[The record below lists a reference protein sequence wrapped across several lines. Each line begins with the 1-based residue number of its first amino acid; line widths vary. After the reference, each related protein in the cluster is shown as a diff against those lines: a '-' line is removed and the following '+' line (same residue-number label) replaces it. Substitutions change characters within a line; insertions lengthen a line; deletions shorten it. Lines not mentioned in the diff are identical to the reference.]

1 MRLLALAFFLPL
13 AGCALLPAKEPPPPP
28 AAETTVP
35 QLADVAAARRAAAGG
50 ATRLY
55 RIDAAASEVRI
66 FVFRGGKAP
75 TRGKNHVLTT
85 PELQG
90 FVALRSELPTD
101 ASFMLGF
108 SAEAMALDD
117 PALRAAIGGSF
128 AKPLSEE
135 QIEGTRDNMLGDSV
149 LDAEPHPEIVLRS
162 VEIGGDWPML
172 VARVEVALHGST
184 QVYDSLLEVRRDDE
198 RLSAEGSL
206 VIRQTDFG
214 ITPMS
219 VLGGLLGLQ
228 DPIGIRYRIV
238 ARASED

>member
-1 MRLLALAFFLPL
+1 MQVACFSGVTGCAYRLGFVSGHVNGTCVSDEEGTGPALVFLNLWMILVFALAQLHNVIGRWFTG
-13 AGCALLPAKEPPPPP
+13 AMDI
-28 AAETTVP
+28 TTM
-35 QLADVAAARRAAAGG
+35 
-50 ATRLY
+50 
-55 RIDAAASEVRI
+55 
-66 FVFRGGKAP
+66 
-75 TRGKNHVLTT
+75 LTT

>member
-1 MRLLALAFFLPL
+1 MRLVALACFLPL
-13 AGCALLPAKEPPPPP
+13 AGCALLPSGAPPEPP
-28 AAETTVP
+28 AAETAVP
-35 QLADVAAARRAAAGG
+35 QLADIATARQAAVDEAAS
-50 ATRLY
+50 LY
-55 RIDAAASEVRI
+55 RIDPAASEVRI
-66 FVFRGGKAP
+66 FVFRGGRAP

-85 PELQG
+85 PDLQG

-108 SAEAMALDD
+108 SAKAMALDD
-117 PALRAAIGGSF
+117 PALRTAIGGSF
-128 AKPLSEE
+128 AKPLSED

-149 LDAEPHPEIVLRS
+149 LDAETYPEIVLRS
-162 VEIGGDWPML
+162 VEIGGDWPLL
-172 VARVEVALHGST
+172 VARVEVALHGRT
-184 QVYDSLLEVRRDDE
+184 QTYDSLLEVRREDGQ
-198 RLSAEGSL
+198 LSAEGSL
-206 VIRQTDFG
+206 VVRQTDFD